1 MESDFD
7 QLLLR
12 VSAGL
17 DAAGVAHMLT
27 GSFALAFYVHEF
39 RATVDLDIVIDAS
52 DADVAAFMKLF
63 PPGDQWYVSEDTV
76 RDAIAGRRMFNVIQL
91 ATGIK
96 LNFIQTK
103 ALELERLKLSRR
115 RRMGAGAAS
124 FWIIS
129 PEDLLLSKLAWGM
142 PSDSAVQMR
151 DIRTLLRDHPDMD
164 WDYVNHWADSI
175 GVRDWLDQARSQ

>member
-1 MESDFD
+1 MDSDFD

-17 DAAGVAHMLT
+17 DAAGIPHMLT
-27 GSFALAFYVHEF
+27 GSFALAFYVHGF
-39 RATVDLDIVIDAS
+39 RATADLDIVIDAS
-52 DADVAAFMKLF
+52 DGDVAGFMKLF
-63 PPGDQWYVSEDTV
+63 PPGDEWYVNEDTV
-76 RDAIAGRRMFNVIQL
+76 RDAIAGRRMFNVIHL

-96 LNFIQTK
+96 LDFIQLK
-103 ALELERLKLSRR
+103 AVEFERLKLSRR
-115 RRMGAGAAS
+115 RRMGSDVES
-124 FWIIS
+124 FWIIA

-164 WDYVNHWADSI
+164 WDYVNQWADSI